1 MIGFDSGSGVRIEK
15 TYLDKWQ
22 NDEFTETEGLKS
34 WKNAV
39 FNSTSFRRFY
49 LEELARIS
57 APNYLTELNGELAD
71 QIQNFTYL
79 MYQENNIY
87 KFDLSVYEHNAKII
101 RAFLDRQSIQELAAE
116 EQKELRKD
124 ALTNDKYESFRNLA
138 FDHGQ
143 DLTQDTIN
151 FSGTLQID
159 QPVYI
164 PSSYIIQFEAGS
176 KIELTNQAALISY
189 SPIHA
194 VGTEKLPI
202 SFTSPD
208 QSASFYLSSP
218 KTSYFEHVQFSNL
231 IDHQAG
237 IHQVTSGVNIIE
249 SDLVMNNCLIE
260 NTEAEDA
267 LNTLNSSVKIDGL
280 TIRNTRSDAYDG
292 DFTTGTLNHLYFY
305 NIGNDAVDFSGSTVK
320 IGEIYA
326 EEIGDKA
333 VSAGES
339 SHITIEKTTINNS
352 SLGLVSK
359 DKSELRVDSLFAT
372 QLQVALLA
380 FEKKGAYDGAKMIV
394 GWGEIQEYIELYL
407 LENNSTI
414 TLEKKNLEPNSISVT
429 DEIYGVKYGKM
440 TEK

>member
-1 MIGFDSGSGVRIEK
+1 
-15 TYLDKWQ
+15 
-22 NDEFTETEGLKS
+22 
-34 WKNAV
+34 
-39 FNSTSFRRFY
+39 
-49 LEELARIS
+49 
-57 APNYLTELNGELAD
+57 
-71 QIQNFTYL
+71 
-79 MYQENNIY
+79 
-87 KFDLSVYEHNAKII
+87 
-101 RAFLDRQSIQELAAE
+101 
-116 EQKELRKD
+116 
-124 ALTNDKYESFRNLA
+124 
-138 FDHGQ
+138 
-143 DLTQDTIN
+143 
-151 FSGTLQID
+151 
-159 QPVYI
+159 
-164 PSSYIIQFEAGS
+164 
-176 KIELTNQAALISY
+176 
-189 SPIHA
+189 
-194 VGTEKLPI
+194 
-202 SFTSPD
+202 
-208 QSASFYLSSP
+208 
-218 KTSYFEHVQFSNL
+218 
-231 IDHQAG
+231 
-237 IHQVTSGVNIIE
+237 
-249 SDLVMNNCLIE
+249 MNNCLID

-352 SLGLVSK
+352 SLGLESK
-359 DKSELRVDSLFAT
+359 DKSELRVDSEFAT